1 MRQEISYLRKLQIY
15 LNYCFS
21 SFAALNTKA
30 TEVKLKILDASHF
43 INSKIQQIDKNNF
56 RCKNEKKTKKPCY

>member
-1 MRQEISYLRKLQIY
+1 MKYLVLP
-15 LNYCFS
+15 NCFS
-21 SFAALNTKA
+21 SFTALNTKA
-30 TEVKLKILDASHF
+30 TEVKQKILDASYF